1 LSGYLLD
8 TNVLS
13 EVIKKRPE
21 PSVVDRLREIHP
33 GSIFT
38 SAVCVTELRYG
49 TRRRPGAEALWE
61 RIAGEVLSRVRVLP
75 FGGEEAVRAGDLLAE
90 LEAAGQP
97 IGVEDVQ
104 IGATAL
110 VGSLTVATRNVRHFR
125 RLPGLLVESWW
136 PEGRQA

>member
-21 PSVVDRLREIHP
+21 PSVLARLREVAP
-33 GSIFT
+33 GSVFT
-38 SAVCVTELRYG
+38 SVVCVAELRYG
-49 TRRRPGAEALWE
+49 ARRRPGAEVLWA
-61 RIAGEVLSRVRVLP
+61 RIAREVLSRVRVLP
-75 FGGEEAVRAGDLLAE
+75 LGEREALRAGDLLAD

-97 IGVEDVQ
+97 IGIEDVL

-110 VGSLTVATRNVRHFR
+110 VGSLTVSTRNVHHFR
-125 RLPGLLVESWW
+125 RLPGLVVESWW
-136 PEGRQA
+136 PEESGA